1 MKKKFLAIGIIGVLM
16 ASMLTGCDYEE
27 NVSSEKAYTAE
38 IKQQIFD
45 MYGMPN
51 ISNGYEYAQ
60 LKEIYELRDDPNLIC
75 YWYTKND
82 MTGKFVYQGKC
93 VGYGIPYSAS
103 LTAPEIPD
111 YSSYEDNAVLMQA
124 EPNGIYT
131 NGVTSSATWI
141 LTVDE
146 DGNIKPTYVENE
158 ITVTQIKMDS
168 RLCEDW
174 SLTDDY
180 EKMSDKAEISGEV
193 DTTVLEDVKEEVE
206 TTEDTEDVTEE

>member
-1 MKKKFLAIGIIGVLM
+1 MKKKLSSVGVIGVLI
-16 ASMLTGCDYEE
+16 ASMLTGCSAM
-27 NVSSEKAYTAE
+27 SSTSSAEQEYTAE

-103 LTAPEIPD
+103 LTAPEVPD
-111 YSSYEDNAVLMQA
+111 YYSYEDNAVLMQA

-141 LTVDE
+141 LTVNE
-146 DGNIKPTYVENE
+146 EGNIKPTYVENE
-158 ITVTQIKMDS
+158 ITVTQVKMDS

-180 EKMSDKAEISGEV
+180 DVMSENAEIDGEV
-193 DTTVLEDVKEEVE
+193 DTSVLDEVKEEVE
-206 TTEDTEDVTEE
+206 NMDSESE

>member
-1 MKKKFLAIGIIGVLM
+1 
-16 ASMLTGCDYEE
+16 
-27 NVSSEKAYTAE
+27 
-38 IKQQIFD
+38 

-103 LTAPEIPD
+103 LTAPEVPD
-111 YSSYEDNAVLMQA
+111 YASYEDNAVLMQA

-141 LTVDE
+141 LTVNE
-146 DGNIKPTYVENE
+146 EGNIKPTYVESE

-180 EKMSDKAEISGEV
+180 DGMSEKAEIDGEV
-193 DTTVLEDVKEEVE
+193 DTSVMDEAKEEVE
-206 TTEDTEDVTEE
+206 NMGNESE

>member
-1 MKKKFLAIGIIGVLM
+1 MKKRILLIGVVV
-16 ASMLTGCDYEE
+16 MLLTALVGCEYGNETS
-27 NVSSEKAYTAE
+27 NTEKNYTTD
-38 IKQQIFD
+38 IKQQFFD

-51 ISNGYEYAQ
+51 LSNGFEYAQ

-82 MTGKFVYQGKC
+82 MTGKWIYQGNC
-93 VGYGIPYSAS
+93 IGYGIPYSAS

-131 NGVTSSATWI
+131 NGLSSSATWI

-146 DGNIKPTYVENE
+146 NGDVKPTYVESE
-158 ITVTQIKMDS
+158 ITVSQTKMNKN
-168 RLCEDW
+168 LCEEW
-174 SLTDDY
+174 SIPENY
-180 EKMSDKAEISGEV
+180 
-193 DTTVLEDVKEEVE
+193 
-206 TTEDTEDVTEE
+206 